1 VKDLLEFLVRSLVDK
16 PDEVRIESFEEDDG
30 TIVFEIGVADD
41 EVGLVIGR
49 GGRTINAVRS
59 VIRAA
64 SIKDEKRVLI
74 DVVDGD

>member
-1 VKDLLEFLVRSLVDK
+1 MKELLEYLVRALVDQ
-16 PDEVRIESFEEDDG
+16 PDEVRVESFEEDDG

-41 EVGLVIGR
+41 EVGMVIGK

>member
-1 VKDLLEFLVRSLVDK
+1 MKDLLEFLVRSLVDQ

-30 TIVFEIGVADD
+30 TVVFEIGVADD

>member
-1 VKDLLEFLVRSLVDK
+1 MKDLLEFLVRSLVDQ
-16 PDEVRIESFEEDDG
+16 PDEVRIESFEEEDG
-30 TIVFEIGVADD
+30 TVVFEIGVADD